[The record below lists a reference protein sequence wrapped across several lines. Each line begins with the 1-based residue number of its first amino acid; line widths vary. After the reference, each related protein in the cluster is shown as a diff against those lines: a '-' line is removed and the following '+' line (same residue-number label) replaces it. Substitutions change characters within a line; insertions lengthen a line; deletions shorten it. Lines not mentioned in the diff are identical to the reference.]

1 LKQLRIGTVKKKIP
15 VASGISKKEDRLDQK
30 KAFDIS
36 KTKMTMDYL
45 FGEGVSKKIDFS
57 KISFV
62 HSRKTGRIRQLE
74 EVSSG
79 KVLFTFRPNGSIA
92 PTLLGAKLLLS
103 GARNFRA
110 AWIITVMDGVSEI
123 VAQGK
128 TVFCKH
134 VVRCEDALRANDDVV
149 ILNEKK
155 ELLAVGRAV
164 INGRAMK
171 EFKRGQAVKVREGA
185 SQYAA
190 NESQ

>member
-1 LKQLRIGTVKKKIP
+1 LKQLRTGTVKKRIP
-15 VASGISKKEDRLDQK
+15 VANAISKKEDRLARK
-30 KAFDIS
+30 KAFDMS

-74 EVSSG
+74 EVGSG

-123 VAQGK
+123 VSQGK

-134 VVRCEDALRANDDVV
+134 VVRCEYALRANDDVV

-164 INGRAMK
+164 INGQAMK

-185 SQYAA
+185 I
-190 NESQ
+190 